1 MKKPPQT
8 GATAACTTNCSYIVV
23 LSWQFFLKRMNQ
35 MPAIY
40 LFSRGFWVSY
50 NSIIWVI
57 YLVDASK
64 FPWFCKIKSPF
75 IISYR
80 FVCVLLFF
88 HLSWWN
94 KTFQSCIFFVRL
106 PVDLLL
112 IVALLLY
119 YQNNHLS
126 MIPRYIN
133 FISNEESCKRL
144 LQAHPFWEFVTC
156 PVVRMSWK

>member
-1 MKKPPQT
+1 MPPPHEQQIVRILWHYPGNSFKNVWT
-8 GATAACTTNCSYIVV
+8 KCQQSIFFRVDCSQPQLY
-23 LSWQFFLKRMNQ
+23 
-35 MPAIY
+35 Y
-40 LFSRGFWVSY
+40 LGY
-50 NSIIWVI
+50 I

-80 FVCVLLFF
+80 FVCVPFF
-88 HLSWWN
+88 FSSLSWWN

-133 FISNEESCKRL
+133 FISNEESCKL

-156 PVVRMSWK
+156 TVVRMSLK

>member
-1 MKKPPQT
+1 MHNKLFVYCGIIQAILLKTYEPN
-8 GATAACTTNCSYIVV
+8 ASNLSFFAWIVV
-23 LSWQFFLKRMNQ
+23 SH
-35 MPAIY
+35 
-40 LFSRGFWVSY
+40 
-50 NSIIWVI
+50 NSIIWAI
-57 YLVDASK
+57 YSVDASK

-80 FVCVLLFF
+80 FVCVLFF
-88 HLSWWN
+88 SSFLSWWN

-133 FISNEESCKRL
+133 FISNEESCKL
-144 LQAHPFWEFVTC
+144 LQAHPFWEFETC
-156 PVVRMSWK
+156 PVVRMSLK